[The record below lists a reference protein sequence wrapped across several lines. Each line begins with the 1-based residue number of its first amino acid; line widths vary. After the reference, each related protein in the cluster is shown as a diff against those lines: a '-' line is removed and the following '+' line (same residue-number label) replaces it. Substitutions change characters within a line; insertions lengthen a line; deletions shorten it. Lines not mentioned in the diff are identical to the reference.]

1 MTMYAMVIE
10 IYNNCSL
17 LVQDCS
23 TGQDVVVFTAN
34 ACRFRAGERI
44 LVEYSGAMTMS
55 LPPQISADCIRRV
68 SGCC

>member
-10 IYNNCSL
+10 IRNNCSL

-55 LPPQISADCIRRV
+55 LPPQISAECIVRIP
-68 SGCC
+68 GC

>member
-1 MTMYAMVIE
+1 MT
-10 IYNNCSL
+10 
-17 LVQDCS
+17 

-44 LVEYSGAMTMS
+44 LVEYSGAMAMS